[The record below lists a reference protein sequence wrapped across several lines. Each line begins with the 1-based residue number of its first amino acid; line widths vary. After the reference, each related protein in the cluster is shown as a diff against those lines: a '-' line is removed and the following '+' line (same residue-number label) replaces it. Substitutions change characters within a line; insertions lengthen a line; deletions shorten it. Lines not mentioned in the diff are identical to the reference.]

1 MTLKHN
7 FDEVVDRTH
16 TNSSK
21 WLKYP
26 KGVLPLWIAD
36 TDFKCPQPVIDEMI
50 KIAQHGIYGYPYVQ
64 EGSFE
69 KATVRWCKVRYDWD
83 ITESMVD
90 FVPSTGTALA
100 VAVKAFCEPGDK
112 VLMQTP
118 IYPPFTAV
126 TVKNRCYASN
136 NPLKFVNGRWE
147 IDWED
152 FEARAKDP
160 KCKLFMLCN
169 PHNPTGRCFT
179 AEELNRMA
187 DICAANGVTIFADE
201 VHSDFVFAP
210 HKHQVFAKLSEKAK
224 NMCVVAVNP
233 AKTFNIAGLRTS
245 SVVTPNPEVQ
255 KQYQAAL
262 ASCKLG
268 RECFGI
274 AGYVKAFTECD
285 YYADQIRDYVE
296 ANHRYVVDYITKNI
310 PQIKAYMPDAT
321 FLLWLDCR
329 GLPFKTQAE
338 LDKFMVEKAKLGLNP
353 GNTFGVE
360 GERFV
365 RMNVASPR
373 SYLVEAMKRLSEAV
387 KSL

>member
-1 MTLKHN
+1 MTMKHD
-7 FDEVVDRTH
+7 FDEIIDRTH

-36 TDFKCPQPVIDEMI
+36 TDFKCPQPVVDEMK
-50 KIAQHGIYGYPYVQ
+50 KIAEHGIYGYPYVQ

-69 KATVRWCKVRYDWD
+69 AATKRWCKVRYDWD
-83 ITESMVD
+83 IEESMVD

-100 VAVKAFCEPGDK
+100 VAVKAFCKPGEK

-126 TVKNRCYASN
+126 TKMNECTPTN
-136 NPLKFVNGRWE
+136 NPLKFVDGRWE

-160 KCKLFMLCN
+160 KTTLFMLCN

-179 AEELNRMA
+179 ADELNRMC

-245 SVVTPNPEVQ
+245 AVVTPNPEVQ
-255 KQYQAAL
+255 AKYQTAL
-262 ASCKLG
+262 KSCKLG
-268 RECFGI
+268 REGFGI
-274 AGYVKAFTECD
+274 AGYVKSFTECD
-285 YYADQIRDYVE
+285 YYADQVRDYVE
-296 ANHRYVVDYITKNI
+296 ANHEYVVDYINKNI
-310 PQIKAYMPDAT
+310 PGIKAYKPDAT

-329 GLPFKTQAE
+329 GLPFKTQEE
-338 LDKFMVEKAKLGLNP
+338 LDKFMVEKAKVGLNP

-360 GERFV
+360 GERFL

-373 SYLVEAMKRLSEAV
+373 AYLVEAMKRIEAAV
-387 KSL
+387 KAL